1 MLENLLQT
9 NPAAAIVL
17 TLAVI
22 LFAGFAFTRLTKR
35 LHLPN
40 VTGYILAGVLLGPY
54 VLGIV
59 PAEMVTRMDF
69 VTDVALSFIAFD
81 VGRYFKLA
89 ALKKSGAQVLIVTVF
104 ESLIAGVVITL
115 TMIFLFHLSIPF
127 SLLLGAIGCATA
139 PASTIMTIKQYKAK
153 GEFVNMILQVVALD
167 DAVALIA
174 FSICAALA
182 QNMEGGSLDWSV
194 LILPVIF
201 NLVAI
206 AMGSLSGFILNIFI
220 SDRRSNYHRLVLV
233 TGFILGLS
241 GLCMLL
247 GVSPLLTCMAMGMVY
262 VNVSHSKK
270 LFKQVGGF
278 TPPILLM
285 FFVLSGLRLNVPSLA
300 TAGVIGVVY
309 FFVRIF
315 GKYLGAWLGA
325 KIGRSSDDI
334 RKYLGLA
341 LVPQAGVSIGLAV
354 LGQRMLPPDMGTMLS
369 TIILSSGVMYEMV
382 GPACAKL
389 SLHLSHS
396 IPEGETPLE
405 GGAPAPASPWAQ
417 RRAARLQ
424 KRAQRAEAA
433 RLRAEEKAAA
443 LRLKAQLQWEAAHL
457 GEEPLPLANTPETPL
472 VPLPPAG
479 KEKEKKKAKGK
490 TPAHA

>member
-54 VLGIV
+54 VLGVV

-104 ESLIAGVVITL
+104 ESLTAGVVITL

-285 FFVLSGLRLNVPSLA
+285 FFVLSGLRLDVPSLA
-300 TAGVIGVVY
+300 TAGVVY

-405 GGAPAPASPWAQ
+405 EGAPAPAGPWAQ

-457 GEEPLPLANTPETPL
+457 GEEPLPLADG
-472 VPLPPAG
+472 VGSPADSQPAAG
-479 KEKEKKKAKGK
+479 KEKKKAKGK